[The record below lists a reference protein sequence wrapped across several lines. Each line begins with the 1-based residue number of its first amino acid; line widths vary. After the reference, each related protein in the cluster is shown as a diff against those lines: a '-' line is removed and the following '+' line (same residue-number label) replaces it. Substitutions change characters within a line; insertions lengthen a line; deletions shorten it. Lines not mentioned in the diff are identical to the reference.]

1 MLFLEVRKKMNDQH
15 FYVPSGSVGEIYLDR
30 VDRHWYKH
38 ESTDH
43 AKEKVI
49 PFLKILYELIGVKA
63 RYWTNQRRLKRNENL
78 PQIITEIIKISTKII
93 KNFKRIQNLTD
104 DFFSTGEIQTIDYC
118 LEVRQYIENED
129 FDPFLYNAFEINLKS
144 LKPELEDFYE
154 NFKKSFT
161 ELFKLMKYNGIV
173 FINDLNKLEKTFFE
187 DLKKQFAKLIIL
199 DGKYS
204 SGHFTKIGNIFFE
217 RIYQ

>member
-1 MLFLEVRKKMNDQH
+1 MNNQH
-15 FYVPSGSVGEIYLDR
+15 FYIPSGGVREIYLDG
-30 VDRHWYKH
+30 VDRHWYRH

-49 PFLKILYELIGVKA
+49 PFLKFLYELIGVRG
-63 RYWTNQRRLKRNENL
+63 RYRTNQAKLRRSKNL
-78 PQIITEIIKISTKII
+78 LQITTDVIKISTKIT

-104 DFFSTGEIQTIDYC
+104 DLFCTGEIQTIDYC
-118 LEVRQYIENED
+118 LEVYRQYIENED
-129 FDPFLYNAFEINLKS
+129 FDPFLYNALEINLTLRS
-144 LKPELEDFYE
+144 LKPELEDFYKNLE
-154 NFKKSFT
+154 KLFIQ
-161 ELFKLMKYNGIV
+161 LFKLLKYNGV
-173 FINDLNKLEKTFFE
+173 FINDLYKLEKTFFK

-204 SGHFTKIGNIFFE
+204 SGHFTKIENIFFE